1 MDSLGFPTES
11 WLWRPILILV
21 GFTLA
26 FNFGAAVAL
35 HLVRPGVSGLIR
47 EPLSKDESKV
57 INTASNAASNAATKS
72 SRPIGITLQDFNLS
86 IYKRRTPFT
95 KLSCIPILKNVN
107 STFDAGVLNV
117 ILGPSG
123 SGKTSLL
130 NTMAQR
136 LPDGLM
142 QYHVAGGR
150 MLLGGSI
157 ASKEL
162 ITSLTSYVC
171 QDDNALLP
179 SLTVRET
186 LRFAALLRLPTWMS
200 IDDKIQRSEDV
211 LRKLG
216 LTECADTRIGN
227 AIIKGI
233 SGGEKRRC
241 TIAVQILTDP
251 KILFLDE
258 PTSGLD
264 AYTATSIIE
273 VLEELAK
280 EGRTIVLTI
289 HQARFKL
296 FERFST
302 ILLLARGGHQIYG
315 GNRKDILPYLSK
327 LGYECPSATN
337 PADYVIDTVADR
349 CDADGEIRLQRLIAQ
364 WTNREAAQDSIPGQ
378 SAAAMTPAEL
388 GSLKRSMAPLYISLP
403 LILKRSMIN
412 LQRDIQAVLARTTQ
426 VIAFSVIIT
435 LFFAP
440 LKTDY
445 NSIQSRM
452 GLIQE
457 VIGKMSLVRLQSI
470 RS

>member
-11 WLWRPILILV
+11 WLWRPILILI

-35 HLVRPGVSGLIR
+35 HLVRPSMSGLIR
-47 EPLSKDESKV
+47 EPISKDESKV
-57 INTASNAASNAATKS
+57 INTASNAATKS

-95 KLSCIPILKNVN
+95 KLSRIPILKNVN

-150 MLLGGSI
+150 MVLGGSI

-289 HQARFKL
+289 HQADSNSSNVSA
-296 FERFST
+296 RFSFW
-302 ILLLARGGHQIYG
+302 L
-315 GNRKDILPYLSK
+315 
-327 LGYECPSATN
+327 
-337 PADYVIDTVADR
+337 VAGTR
-349 CDADGEIRLQRLIAQ
+349 FMEETGRTYFLIC
-364 WTNREAAQDSIPGQ
+364 
-378 SAAAMTPAEL
+378 
-388 GSLKRSMAPLYISLP
+388 RS
-403 LILKRSMIN
+403 
-412 LQRDIQAVLARTTQ
+412 
-426 VIAFSVIIT
+426 
-435 LFFAP
+435 
-440 LKTDY
+440 
-445 NSIQSRM
+445 
-452 GLIQE
+452 
-457 VIGKMSLVRLQSI
+457 
-470 RS
+470 